1 MLSPLI
7 EIDFLEAYD
16 FANVYHVHEYLS
28 DKELDKANHFLN
40 LLKNNAPT
48 DGVYKGWE
56 KLSEGTDDTASDA
69 FHFLSSKRILDIN
82 EYLSCSARPS
92 SNFDDDLEK
101 AKKHFATIPSLEKRR
116 YALLV
121 NIVPTYKQG
130 RITVVEDLKTSW
142 KGNLEEL
149 LHEDHTPVMNYFVK
163 VIDLDTEWHTS
174 SRSANSSHS

>member
-16 FANVYHVHEYLS
+16 FSNVDHVHEYLS
-28 DKELDKANHFLN
+28 DEEFARAEHLLN
-40 LLKNNAPT
+40 LLKNNPST

-69 FHFLSSKRILDIN
+69 FHFLSSKRILDVN
-82 EYLSCSARPS
+82 ENLSLSARPS

-101 AKKHFATIPSLEKRR
+101 AKKYFATLPSLKKRR

-130 RITVVEDLKTSW
+130 RITVIEDLKTSW

-149 LHEDHTPVMNYFVK
+149 LHEEHTPVMNYFFK
-163 VIDLDTEWHTS
+163 VIDLDIV
-174 SRSANSSHS
+174 